1 MVEFTSY
8 LVRIGGN
15 KQCGFFG
22 KRNKKLGD
30 KLNEIVE
37 EKLVEKQNKINGIQK
52 EWRSKA
58 ITSAQVVFDVIS
70 KDFVKR
76 SNEGFS
82 FTSYSFKEFA
92 DIMIDND
99 ILIPNYVFDELK
111 KICKRNKIHAYTIN
125 EENGW
130 EIAYYCFE
138 W

>member
-1 MVEFTSY
+1 MW
-8 LVRIGGN
+8 
-15 KQCGFFG
+15 FFG

-37 EKLVEKQNKINGIQK
+37 EKLVKKQNKINEIQK
-52 EWRSKA
+52 EWRRKA
-58 ITSAQVVFDVIS
+58 KTSAQVVFNVIS
-70 KDFVKR
+70 KDFIKR

-82 FTSYSFKEFA
+82 FISYSFEEFA
-92 DIMIDND
+92 NILFDNY

-125 EENGW
+125 EENGC